1 MRDEKTDMLPFIVSI
16 AIFIVYMAFQLWL
29 MVNSIH

>member
-1 MRDEKTDMLPFIVSI
+1 MSAENANLRAVVGGIV
-16 AIFIVYMAFQLWL
+16 IFIVFMAFQLWL